1 MSRALALLSRIAIN
15 SGRYLNASSGL
26 ECSELRVLWLAIQLN
41 GETGG
46 LTLASRGSEIT
57 NANP

>member
-41 GETGG
+41 GERVG
-46 LTLASRGSEIT
+46 
-57 NANP
+57 